1 MASESRT
8 RKAGRDFLGIQRPKP
23 PLSRTDGRQKSRS
36 AAATDQISQMDATRS
51 RPRPGGQPANRA
63 PPDRVPSICLKR
75 SSIRDVHKFSG
86 FFYPHYYLPQ
96 YLHKPPLPLLSRH
109 HLWKPPRR
117 ESSNEL
123 WRRCQNAAISSICRF
138 RTRKEKLCRKVSRT
152 AKITRQLGTATRKKD
167 V

>member
-51 RPRPGGQPANRA
+51 RPGGQPANRA
-63 PPDRVPSICLKR
+63 APDRVPSICLKR

-86 FFYPHYYLPQ
+86 FFDPHYYLPQ
-96 YLHKPPLPLLSRH
+96 YLHKPPLPFCRDIIYGSPLGESLPMSCREGAKTQPFLLSAVLGRE
-109 HLWKPPRR
+109 KKNCAEKSREPP
-117 ESSNEL
+117 
-123 WRRCQNAAISSICRF
+123 
-138 RTRKEKLCRKVSRT
+138 K
-152 AKITRQLGTATRKKD
+152 
-167 V
+167 